1 MFTQI
6 RRYWPL
12 LAAFLGIGAYGA
24 NYFRIDGIQHLRL
37 VPRPTSHTYQN
48 QQQGLA
54 TQQMPWPQSATTSA
68 PPTNPF
74 PTATGITSSDLPVW
88 QDNLSIGDKLA
99 MLEESAGSKVG
110 APARQPVLPFSSP
123 IPLPEDYRYSANA
136 GVGSLSNHEPSHQ
149 NRSQQSFAV
158 DTRLRPVGSNV
169 PSTSVPS
176 SGASATGVPSTGQP
190 ATATAAKPG
199 PKFQASDS
207 RINELAERAKG
218 ALKSEAHDVGR
229 TIRIASFNV
238 SSLGPSK
245 ISKPRVL
252 QTLVGAM
259 RQFDVIAL
267 QEIRSSRDD
276 ILPLLVD
283 ALNQSGAEFDFLVGP
298 RIGREPPYDQFAFV
312 FNKSRVETD
321 RIQLY
326 TVSDPE
332 DLLLYEPLVGW
343 FRCKNA
349 AEDAA
354 FTFSLVNF
362 RLDPER
368 IEEERAIVPALID
381 AIRSDG
387 RGEDDWILAGDLGG
401 DLGNLIQLGGTRF
414 AIRDMPTDVAGTR
427 LLDTI
432 FFSANATGEF
442 TGKAGSYD
450 FLRKSNLSLESA
462 LEVSDH
468 LPIWAEFSVL
478 EGEQPGRL
486 APVDPLVNH

>member
-1 MFTQI
+1 MFAQI

-12 LAAFLGIGAYGA
+12 LATLLGVGVYGA
-24 NYFRIDGIQHLRL
+24 NYFRIDGIEHLRL
-37 VPRPTSHTYQN
+37 VPRPAATPGSMQHPGYAAQQVPWSYPVTQDPRAANHVATSR
-48 QQQGLA
+48 
-54 TQQMPWPQSATTSA
+54 S
-68 PPTNPF
+68 
-74 PTATGITSSDLPVW
+74 ITSSDLPVW
-88 QDNLSIGDKLA
+88 QENLPIGDKLA
-99 MLEESAGSKVG
+99 MLEESSQAGGST
-110 APARQPVLPFSSP
+110 PSSNQPVLPFSSP
-123 IPLPEDYRYSANA
+123 IPLPSDFRNGAASA
-136 GVGSLSNHEPSHQ
+136 GVGSLSTHEPSSSVQ
-149 NRSQQSFAV
+149 PQQSFAV

-169 PSTSVPS
+169 PSTTTTASRAEKRFQPS
-176 SGASATGVPSTGQP
+176 E
-190 ATATAAKPG
+190 
-199 PKFQASDS
+199 S
-207 RINELAERAKG
+207 RISALAERAKS
-218 ALKSEAHDVGR
+218 ALKSEAHAVGQ

-238 SSLGPSK
+238 ASLGPSK

-252 QTLVGAM
+252 QTLVGAL

-283 ALNQSGAEFDFLVGP
+283 AMNQSDGDFDFLVGP
-298 RIGREPPYDQFAFV
+298 RIGREPPYDQFAII
-312 FNKSRVETD
+312 FNKERVETD

-332 DLLLYEPLVGW
+332 DLLLYDPLVGW
-343 FRCKNA
+343 FRCKNVA
-349 AEDAA
+349 SDAA

-368 IEEERAIVPALID
+368 LEEEKQIIPSLID
-381 AIRSDG
+381 AIRADG
-387 RGEDDWILAGDLGG
+387 RGEDDWILAGDIGE
-401 DLGNLIQLGGTRF
+401 DLGSLLQLSGVRF
-414 AIRDMPTDVAGTR
+414 AIRDLPTDVAGTKQM
-427 LLDTI
+427 DSI

-450 FLRKSNLSLESA
+450 FLRKSNMSLEGA

-486 APVDPLVNH
+486 APVEPRRSAEAPRP